1 MYIGLRRGVLGVPG
15 VVRVGGAKRCQKQKT
30 GTDKAGVLHIN
41 GGVDRTGWPFL
52 RSYRIS
58 SISTMPTSM
67 RMGVTTVGRRR
78 QIVAAITT
86 AIASIQRS
94 GAFVV
99 PSALSTATAASVLSA
114 GRAHQAH
121 GHGLT
126 MSSPV
131 GPEERVVIIGGGIG
145 EAPGRFSRW

>member
-1 MYIGLRRGVLGVPG
+1 MPISLR
-15 VVRVGGAKRCQKQKT
+15 T
-30 GTDKAGVLHIN
+30 
-41 GGVDRTGWPFL
+41 
-52 RSYRIS
+52 
-58 SISTMPTSM
+58 
-67 RMGVTTVGRRR
+67 GVTTVGRRR
-78 QIVAAITT
+78 QIAVAITT
-86 AIASIQRS
+86 AVIAGIQRS

-114 GRAHQAH
+114 GRANHAH

-145 EAPGRFSRW
+145 GGGGETEGGLTHL